1 MEGHGIGEVLGIQVK
16 LGAADVSPT
25 ESDAER
31 TSPRDLGGP
40 GNINGSFGSCRVN
53 AAADHLEVLGQ
64 R

>member
-1 MEGHGIGEVLGIQVK
+1 MEGHGIGEVLGIKVK
-16 LGAADVSPT
+16 LGAADVSP
-25 ESDAER
+25 AER